1 MILQVTY
8 QDASEPDCCRVDYI
22 VTVDG
27 TEHCLAPSALGTKYN
42 DREAIERARMLFGPG
57 VCLLF

>member
-8 QDASEPDCCRVDYI
+8 QDASEDDCHRVDYI
-22 VTVDG
+22 VTVNG
-27 TEHCLAPSALGTKYN
+27 KTHCLAPSALGNKYN
-42 DREAIERARMLFGPG
+42 DREAIERAQKLFGPG